1 MSARGKARN
10 RALDVLFEA
19 EQRSVSAFDVL
30 RARRE
35 KTDQIVNPYTLEI
48 VEGVVSHQAA
58 IDEFLETYSQGW
70 TLERMPSVDRIIL
83 RIGTWE
89 LLYNDDVPDGV
100 AVSEA
105 VALAKTLSTDESPS
119 VHQRPPGPPAAAEA
133 VAARLS
139 DPADHTA
146 AAGRDRPPPRRWR
159 PVLLLRPAAG
169 RRRFSAATAARRA
182 RIRCSCCR
190 SSAWCSCTS
199 RPLRIRWRVK
209 ASRVAPSEVLH
220 LRFPA
225 VAGGP
230 VQGSPPAAS
239 GGQQLHLRRREPA
252 GGGILQ
258 QPLPGEPRFPP
269 PAAG

>member
-19 EQRSVSAFDVL
+19 EQRSASAFDVL

-35 KTDQIVNPYTLEI
+35 QTDQIVNPYTLEI
-48 VEGVVSHQAA
+48 VEGVISHQGA

-119 VHQRPPGPPAAAEA
+119 FINGLLG
-133 VAARLS
+133 RLQELKPS
-139 DPADHTA
+139 
-146 AAGRDRPPPRRWR
+146 
-159 PVLLLRPAAG
+159 LLA
-169 RRRFSAATAARRA
+169 
-182 RIRCSCCR
+182 
-190 SSAWCSCTS
+190 
-199 RPLRIRWRVK
+199 
-209 ASRVAPSEVLH
+209 
-220 LRFPA
+220 
-225 VAGGP
+225 
-230 VQGSPPAAS
+230 
-239 GGQQLHLRRREPA
+239 
-252 GGGILQ
+252 
-258 QPLPGEPRFPP
+258 
-269 PAAG
+269 

>member
-1 MSARGKARN
+1 VSARGKARN

-48 VEGVVSHQAA
+48 VEGVVSQQTS

-105 VALAKTLSTDESPS
+105 VALAKVLSTDESPS
-119 VHQRPPGPPAAAEA
+119 FINGLLG
-133 VAARLS
+133 RL
-139 DPADHTA
+139 
-146 AAGRDRPPPRRWR
+146 
-159 PVLLLRPAAG
+159 
-169 RRRFSAATAARRA
+169 
-182 RIRCSCCR
+182 
-190 SSAWCSCTS
+190 
-199 RPLRIRWRVK
+199 
-209 ASRVAPSEVLH
+209 
-220 LRFPA
+220 
-225 VAGGP
+225 
-230 VQGSPPAAS
+230 
-239 GGQQLHLRRREPA
+239 QQLKPSLLA
-252 GGGILQ
+252 
-258 QPLPGEPRFPP
+258 
-269 PAAG
+269 

>member
-48 VEGVVSHQAA
+48 VEGVVSLQPA

-105 VALAKTLSTDESPS
+105 VALAKVLSTDESPS
-119 VHQRPPGPPAAAEA
+119 FINGLLG
-133 VAARLS
+133 RL
-139 DPADHTA
+139 
-146 AAGRDRPPPRRWR
+146 
-159 PVLLLRPAAG
+159 
-169 RRRFSAATAARRA
+169 
-182 RIRCSCCR
+182 
-190 SSAWCSCTS
+190 
-199 RPLRIRWRVK
+199 
-209 ASRVAPSEVLH
+209 
-220 LRFPA
+220 
-225 VAGGP
+225 
-230 VQGSPPAAS
+230 
-239 GGQQLHLRRREPA
+239 QQLKPSLLA
-252 GGGILQ
+252 
-258 QPLPGEPRFPP
+258 
-269 PAAG
+269 

>member
-10 RALDVLFEA
+10 RALEVLFEA

-35 KTDQIVNPYTLEI
+35 RTDQIVNPYTLEI
-48 VEGVVSHQAA
+48 VEGVVSMQTT

-119 VHQRPPGPPAAAEA
+119 FINGLLG
-133 VAARLS
+133 RL
-139 DPADHTA
+139 
-146 AAGRDRPPPRRWR
+146 
-159 PVLLLRPAAG
+159 
-169 RRRFSAATAARRA
+169 
-182 RIRCSCCR
+182 
-190 SSAWCSCTS
+190 
-199 RPLRIRWRVK
+199 
-209 ASRVAPSEVLH
+209 
-220 LRFPA
+220 
-225 VAGGP
+225 
-230 VQGSPPAAS
+230 
-239 GGQQLHLRRREPA
+239 QQLKPSLLA
-252 GGGILQ
+252 
-258 QPLPGEPRFPP
+258 
-269 PAAG
+269 

>member
-48 VEGVVSHQAA
+48 VEGVLSQQPA

-105 VALAKTLSTDESPS
+105 VALAKTLSTDESP
-119 VHQRPPGPPAAAEA
+119 QFINGLLG
-133 VAARLS
+133 RL
-139 DPADHTA
+139 
-146 AAGRDRPPPRRWR
+146 
-159 PVLLLRPAAG
+159 
-169 RRRFSAATAARRA
+169 
-182 RIRCSCCR
+182 
-190 SSAWCSCTS
+190 
-199 RPLRIRWRVK
+199 
-209 ASRVAPSEVLH
+209 
-220 LRFPA
+220 
-225 VAGGP
+225 
-230 VQGSPPAAS
+230 
-239 GGQQLHLRRREPA
+239 QQLKPSLLA
-252 GGGILQ
+252 
-258 QPLPGEPRFPP
+258 
-269 PAAG
+269 